1 MITVRPARL
10 VETAYLQG
18 RLASAPIDQVD
29 LKKSIVFVAEDD
41 GFVVG
46 FVAAHLT
53 WRIEPLFLFPEF
65 KNRAPRALL
74 RRATLLLGREI
85 DRYILDKAWNRT
97 RIHEYFAFVRKE
109 FSDLA
114 RHFGLRSRPKD
125 EVVLERS

>member
-1 MITVRPARL
+1 MITVRPACDSDL
-10 VETAYLQG
+10 PYLQG

-29 LKKSIVFVAEDD
+29 LKKSIVFIAEDE

-53 WRIEPLFLFPEF
+53 WRVEPLYLFPEF
-65 KNRAPRALL
+65 KDKAPKAMQ

-85 DRYILDKAWNRT
+85 DRYILDRAWNRT
-97 RIHEYFAFVRKE
+97 RIHEYFAFVRQE
-109 FSDLA
+109 FAALA
-114 RHFGLRSRPKD
+114 RNFGLRGRPKD